1 LNNGLTHAA
10 VVKLLIK
17 GVIDEKIINQ
27 IKKVSIM
34 NSNTVIVSYSHT
46 GNNATLAEG
55 LAKNFNLNCMYIKE
69 LRKRTVMTIVLD
81 VLFNRTPNIEKSIGE
96 IENYENIVF
105 VAPIWLGKVASPLR
119 PVFKMLKGKSKNF
132 SFVSISAGPEDNC
145 QRINTEL
152 GKRLGNKPEKVLNP
166 LIVNLMTDKTNPSR
180 KELDEYKLKG
190 DDAKM
195 VINEVVKEFS
205 K

>member
-1 LNNGLTHAA
+1 
-10 VVKLLIK
+10 
-17 GVIDEKIINQ
+17 
-27 IKKVSIM
+27 
-34 NSNTVIVSYSHT
+34 
-46 GNNATLAEG
+46 
-55 LAKNFNLNCMYIKE
+55 
-69 LRKRTVMTIVLD
+69 
-81 VLFNRTPNIEKSIGE
+81 
-96 IENYENIVF
+96 
-105 VAPIWLGKVASPLR
+105 LGKVASPLR